1 MNAGFVPGRHAVDAY
16 GAGGFR
22 FAGMSHVGSI
32 LATPRGVYAVT
43 ARDLGELRFEH
54 FAPLLAEIAEAPGSV
69 DLLVV
74 GLGEKMARL
83 PAPLAQKLR
92 GAKLR
97 LEVMATGPAARIYN
111 VLVSEN
117 RRVAA
122 LLLAAP

>member
-1 MNAGFVPGRHAVDAY
+1 VSDGFVPGRHVIDAY

-32 LATPRGVYAVT
+32 LATLSGVHAVS
-43 ARDLGELRFEH
+43 ARELSQLRVES
-54 FAPLLAEIAEAPGSV
+54 FAPLLAELAEAPGSTE
-69 DLLVV
+69 LLVI

-83 PAPLAQKLR
+83 PPPLATRLR
-92 GAKLR
+92 GAGLR
-97 LEVMATGPAARIYN
+97 LEVMATGPASRIYN
-111 VLVSEN
+111 VLLAEN